1 MRHNKDRVITLDSR
15 RANIWRYGLNIKR
28 QEEQIEELQ
37 LQLGLA
43 TTSWINRQRI
53 TKLIVNRRQRLAAW
67 KAKLKVEKTREV
79 QPIE

>member
-1 MRHNKDRVITLDSR
+1 MRHHKDRVITLDSR